1 MNKSWQLSRKYGRKQ
16 DFLSAV
22 LKEWERTKNDKKA
35 LADYIEQDTLPAKQI
50 RSSFIRHIPTT
61 TSSAKGKPSNP
72 LLASTCSILSN
83 SVPCQS
89 PASTI
94 PKLPVELMERESYLK
109 SNEHQL
115 VVQSLSEIGTK
126 NLDNLFTDD
135 VMDDQSLMRTLAS
148 SAYSWNA
155 FNSMRATYDLSS
167 KKNRK

>member
-1 MNKSWQLSRKYGRKQ
+1 MNKSWQLNHGKYDRKQ
-16 DFLSAV
+16 DFLSEV
-22 LKEWERTKNDKKA
+22 LKEWERIKNDKA
-35 LADYIEQDTLPAKQI
+35 VADYIEQDAPPAKQI
-50 RSSFIRHIPTT
+50 RGSFIHHTPTT
-61 TSSAKGKPSNP
+61 TSSAKGKSSSP
-72 LLASTCSILSN
+72 LFVFTCSISSN

-94 PKLPVELMERESYLK
+94 PKLPVKLLERESYLR